1 MVPTLVPGI
10 QDSLHALFQCCSG
23 PQRQMHYTCIERCMY
38 NAMMHPLVYHARIH
52 PKANDKSKFDWNTGR
67 VLKGHQSDFDLELI
81 LAASGATMYV
91 GLTAHN
97 VDKSLL
103 ALWWKPGKRMDR
115 VQLELAECIFY
126 DIVEADHIIPKR
138 FKAQLEEERRKKRV

>member
-1 MVPTLVPGI
+1 MYHTKDHNKPT
-10 QDSLHALFQCCSG
+10 
-23 PQRQMHYTCIERCMY
+23 
-38 NAMMHPLVYHARIH
+38 
-52 PKANDKSKFDWNTGR
+52 KANDKSLFDSKTGR

-81 LAASGATMYV
+81 LAASGATMHV
-91 GLTAHN
+91 GLTARN

-138 FKAQLEEERRKKRV
+138 FKARLQPLAQTPQQQYQQQPMKESSEVEGQRQEGDKQLEEERRKKGAG